1 MSRSGAEIKDSAD
14 PLNSTSL
21 PVEIVPVEDTPHT
34 QMFESQSKFI
44 QDRITATEKH
54 FGQLCETFS
63 SYTRKTA
70 RLRDKG
76 DQISKDMISYV
87 EGETLNPSSKEYF
100 SEFAHNLSAIQDY
113 RNAQVTRLE
122 SKVQQP
128 LSNYGLKCKHTKAD
142 LKAAFAARDKETKIR
157 KKLEV
162 ARTKGDTRQIA
173 TLETDLQRA
182 SVDASRTTK
191 NLEQQ
196 SDKFELEKLQ
206 DAKKI
211 MTDFVMIEMA
221 FHAKALE
228 VYSQCYQSL
237 SNLSVDQD
245 IREFRAKM
253 RPSSSSARMN
263 MARTGSVSSVSSST
277 VHENT
282 PRADLRGSPQR
293 QQQTAHRQQQARPT
307 ANGVGN
313 MMDDDEEESE
323 EEETDEEEGET
334 DEDES
339 EETEAETDRGHHVQ
353 AIRPASRR

>member
-1 MSRSGAEIKDSAD
+1 MK
-14 PLNSTSL
+14 
-21 PVEIVPVEDTPHT
+21 
-34 QMFESQSKFI
+34 ESENQSKFI
-44 QDRITATEKH
+44 QDRISATEKH
-54 FGQLCETFS
+54 FGQMCETFS
-63 SYTRKTA
+63 SYIRKTA

-76 DQISKDMISYV
+76 DQISKDLVSYV
-87 EGETLNPSSKEYF
+87 EGETLNPSAKKHF
-100 SEFAHNLSAIQDY
+100 TEFAQELSAIQDY

-142 LKAAFAARDKETKIR
+142 LKAAFSARDREAKIR
-157 KKLEV
+157 KKLAV
-162 ARTKGDTRQIA
+162 ARTKGDSRQIA

-237 SNLSVDQD
+237 NNLSVDQD
-245 IREFRAKM
+245 IKEFRAKM
-253 RPSSSSARMN
+253 RPSSSAARMTV
-263 MARTGSVSSVSSST
+263 ARSGSLSSVESST
-277 VHENT
+277 VHEDT
-282 PRADLRGSPQR
+282 PKADLRGSPYR
-293 QQQTAHRQQQARPT
+293 QQQQRPT
-307 ANGVGN
+307 TNGVGN
-313 MMDDDEEESE
+313 MMEDDDDEEEESE
-323 EEETDEEEGET
+323 EEEEDSEEEE
-334 DEDES
+334 ES
-339 EETEAETDRGHHVQ
+339 EEEETEAETDRGHQVQ
-353 AIRPASRR
+353 VIRPAPRR

>member
-1 MSRSGAEIKDSAD
+1 MSRSGHEIKDS
-14 PLNSTSL
+14 
-21 PVEIVPVEDTPHT
+21 
-34 QMFESQSKFI
+34 ESQSKFI

-76 DQISKDMISYV
+76 DQISKDLISYV
-87 EGETLNPSSKEYF
+87 DGETLNPSAKQHF
-100 SEFAHNLSAIQDY
+100 SDFAHDLSTIQDY

-157 KKLEV
+157 KKLDV
-162 ARTKGDTRQIA
+162 ARTKGDTRHIA

-228 VYSQCYQSL
+228 VYSQCYKTL
-237 SNLSVDQD
+237 NEISVDTD
-245 IREFRAKM
+245 IREFRTKM
-253 RPSSSSARMN
+253 RPSSSSARMT
-263 MARTGSVSSVSSST
+263 MARSGSVSSVNSST

-282 PRADLRGSPQR
+282 PRADLRGSPHRQQSPQR
-293 QQQTAHRQQQARPT
+293 QQQPRST

-313 MMDDDEEESE
+313 MMEDDDDESEEGTDEEEETDEEESE
-323 EEETDEEEGET
+323 EEET
-334 DEDES
+334 
-339 EETEAETDRGHHVQ
+339 EAETERSHRVQ
-353 AIRPASRR
+353 TIQPASRR